1 MELSGMVFVQ
11 VLIIV
16 LLMLVGY
23 VLVKTKV
30 IDDRTSKQM
39 TNALFVVVVPAVLI
53 KAYQKD
59 FSTELVRGLLLSL
72 LLAVVVHAIGI
83 LIAMLVFRKEE
94 TLKYRIKIFASVYSN
109 CGFMAIPLLSATLG
123 EDGVFYGSAYFA
135 VFTILTWTH
144 GICLY
149 QGNLKA
155 ISGKKILTNAGII
168 GVTIA
173 LILFV
178 FRIKLPYVLNET
190 IGHLAALNTPL
201 GMMLTGAYLTR
212 VDFKKALKSLSLYGV
227 SAMRL
232 LIIPII
238 TILLAKLMNLD
249 PVAAKATI
257 ICAACP
263 TASISALFAAKY
275 DLDAGYATQLV
286 SVTTLMSV
294 ATIPLILLI
303 Y

>member
-11 VLIIV
+11 VVIIV
-16 LLMLVGY
+16 LLMLIGY
-23 VLVKTKV
+23 ILVKANV
-30 IDDRTSKQM
+30 INEKTTKQM
-39 TNALFVVVVPAVLI
+39 TNALFAVVVPSVLI
-53 KAYQKD
+53 KAYQKE
-59 FSTELVRGLLLSL
+59 FSAELVKGLLLSL
-72 LLAVVVHAIGI
+72 LLAIIVHVVGI
-83 LIAMLVFRKEE
+83 IISMLLFKKEE
-94 TLKYRIKIFASVYSN
+94 TLSYRINIFASVYSN
-109 CGFMAIPLLSATLG
+109 CGFMAMPLLSATLG
-123 EDGVFYGSAYFA
+123 ADGVFYGSAYFA

-178 FRIKLPYVLNET
+178 FEIKLPYVLDET
-190 IGHLAALNTPL
+190 VGHLAALNTPL
-201 GMMLTGAYLTR
+201 GMMLTGAYLTK
-212 VDFKKALKSLSLYGV
+212 VDFKKAFKKLSLYGV
-227 SAMRL
+227 AIMRL
-232 LIIPII
+232 LVIPVI
-238 TILLAKLMNLD
+238 TIIFAKAINLD
-249 PVAAKATI
+249 PIAAKATI

-263 TASISALFAAKY
+263 TASVSALFAAKY

-286 SVTTLMSV
+286 SVITLISIV
-294 ATIPLILLI
+294 TIPLVMML

>member
-1 MELSGMVFVQ
+1 MELSRMVFVQ

-16 LLMLVGY
+16 FLMLVGF

-39 TNALFVVVVPAVLI
+39 TNALFAVVVPSVLI
-53 KAYQKD
+53 KSYQKE
-59 FSTELVRGLLLSL
+59 FSMELVKGLLLSV
-72 LLAVVVHAIGI
+72 LLAIIVHVIGI
-83 LIAMLVFRKEE
+83 LISMVVFKKEE
-94 TLKYRIKIFASVYSN
+94 TLKYRINIFASVYSN

-149 QGNLKA
+149 QGNIKA

-178 FRIKLPYVLNET
+178 FQIKLPYVLSET
-190 IGHLAALNTPL
+190 LGHLASMNTPL
-201 GMMLTGAYLTR
+201 GMMLTGAYLTK
-212 VDFKKALKSLSLYGV
+212 VDFKKAFKSMSIYGV
-227 SAMRL
+227 AIMRL
-232 LIIPII
+232 FVIPVIAII
-238 TILLAKLMNLD
+238 LAKLMNLD

-257 ICAACP
+257 ISAACP

-286 SVTTLMSV
+286 SIITLMSV
-294 ATIPLILLI
+294 VTMPLVLMF

>member
-1 MELSGMVFVQ
+1 MELGSMVFVQ

-23 VLVKTKV
+23 VLVKAKV

-39 TNALFVVVVPAVLI
+39 TNALFLVVVPCVLI
-53 KAYQKD
+53 KAYQKE
-59 FSTELVRGLLLSL
+59 FSMELVKGLLLSTL
-72 LLAVVVHAIGI
+72 LVVIVHALGI
-83 LIAMLVFRKEE
+83 LISMLVFKKDEKLRH
-94 TLKYRIKIFASVYSN
+94 RIEIFASVYSN
-109 CGFMAIPLLSATLG
+109 CGFMAIPLLSSTLG
-123 EDGVFYGSAYFA
+123 SDGVFYGSAYFA

-155 ISGKKILTNAGII
+155 ISGKNILTNAGII

-173 LILFV
+173 LIFFV
-178 FRIKLPYVLNET
+178 LGIKLPYVLSET
-190 IGHLAALNTPL
+190 VGHLAAMNTPL
-201 GMMLTGAYLTR
+201 GMILTGAYLTK
-212 VDFKKALKSLSLYGV
+212 VDFKKAFKGLSLYGV
-227 SAMRL
+227 AFMRL
-232 LIIPII
+232 IAIPII
-238 TILLAKLMNLD
+238 TIILAKVMKLD
-249 PVAAKATI
+249 PVAARATI

-263 TASISALFAAKY
+263 TASVTALFAAKY

-286 SVTTLMSV
+286 SVITLMSV
-294 ATIPLILLI
+294 ITIPIVVML